1 MADTSLIGVNRSKT
15 CEVKRSEELGKA
27 TALISY
33 KIHPKNSIPG
43 IVNFEVELAYFTGE
57 VRYVE
62 CDTYHTPFGVTWV
75 YSSASTVSIYAVV
88 RIESSPSRTQHGLSQ
103 SAPSAMTRQP
113 CARTSY
119 SYQEP
124 DEGRSGNRY
133 GVNNVG
139 L

>member
-1 MADTSLIGVNRSKT
+1 MDLLKRVNGLDICGREGGILAQQNAARSVSV
-15 CEVKRSEELGKA
+15 CA
-27 TALISY
+27 
-33 KIHPKNSIPG
+33 
-43 IVNFEVELAYFTGE
+43 
-57 VRYVE
+57 
-62 CDTYHTPFGVTWV
+62 VT
-75 YSSASTVSIYAVV
+75 
-88 RIESSPSRTQHGLSQ
+88 
-103 SAPSAMTRQP
+103 MTRQP